1 MKLRKKLRVLAIAV
15 GAIGV
20 VAALGASPAMAESVA
35 TKFNA
40 STAKL
45 SGTGL
50 TVKKNGGEAKTCDL
64 KATSGTA
71 SETNGTLTVYSLP
84 VWYTLPT
91 RLECTGGTQ
100 LHISMI
106 ATGKYDTVTG
116 AYSLRSEYGGTEGG
130 YLSPYGSYVGG
141 YGQPSRETVA
151 GWTNGSGSTSST
163 INFNET
169 YLGALESDHS
179 AKITLT
185 GTITATTSTGGL
197 LTLSH

>member
-1 MKLRKKLRVLAIAV
+1 MQIRKKLHVLAIAV
-15 GAIGV
+15 GAICAL
-20 VAALGASPAMAESVA
+20 AALGASPAMAESIS

-40 STAKL
+40 NTATL
-45 SGTGL
+45 SGTNL
-50 TVKKNGGEAKTCDL
+50 TVKKNGGEAKTCQL

-71 SETNGTLTVYSLP
+71 SESNGTLTVYSQP

-116 AYSLRSEYGGTEGG
+116 AYSLRSEYAGNFGEG
-130 YLSPYGSYVGG
+130 YISPYGTFLGG
-141 YGQPSRETVA
+141 YGQNKETIA
-151 GWTNGSGSTSST
+151 GWTNGSGSTPST

-169 YLGALESDHS
+169 YLGVLESDHS

>member
-1 MKLRKKLRVLAIAV
+1 MKLRRKLRVLAITV

-40 STAKL
+40 GTAKL

-50 TVKKNGGEAKTCDL
+50 TVKKNGGEAKTCEL
-64 KATSGTA
+64 KATTGTA
-71 SETNGTLTVYSLP
+71 SETNGTMTVYSQP

-91 RLECTGGTQ
+91 KLECTGGTT

-116 AYSLRSEYGGTEGG
+116 AYSLRSIYGGTTGGG
-130 YLSPYGSYVGG
+130 YLSPYGAYLGG
-141 YGQPSRETVA
+141 YGQGKETIA

-169 YLGALESDHS
+169 YLGTLESDLS
-179 AKITLT
+179 SKITLT